1 MTINKMKLKT
11 LTRLSD
17 KGFDTHKKILAI
29 DMRAA
34 RNHGLDDDIG
44 GIIDLQDAIKA
55 TEGVKDATLS
65 FMTLKVKV
73 EFEEGAD
80 PEKVMQAAR
89 TNVKKIEDDM
99 EIFL

>member
-1 MTINKMKLKT
+1 MKKTYKIEVDCAACAEKM
-11 LTRLSD
+11 
-17 KGFDTHKKILAI
+17 
-29 DMRAA
+29 
-34 RNHGLDDDIG
+34 
-44 GIIDLQDAIKA
+44 QDAIKA

>member
-1 MTINKMKLKT
+1 MKKTYKIEVDCAACAEKM
-11 LTRLSD
+11 
-17 KGFDTHKKILAI
+17 
-29 DMRAA
+29 
-34 RNHGLDDDIG
+34 
-44 GIIDLQDAIKA
+44 QDAIKA

-99 EIFL
+99 EIYL